1 MIEFRL
7 DLRGEFA
14 LYEAY
19 LKDNKLRAPTPG
31 DLAFPELASRLMT
44 LRMGLVRRGFKGGCM
59 RCHATARLTSARSHR
74 RWAS

>member
-44 LRMGLVRRGFKGGCM
+44 LRMGLVRRGFKALACAAIQSLADL
-59 RCHATARLTSARSHR
+59 RPPR